1 MCSTDENLVS
11 GELSVIF
18 SVLIGCSIA
27 CCIVFNTR
35 LIWLTA
41 RSTSDANYLQLS
53 PYFISS
59 CCADT
64 VVICLFG
71 PTLCILVTSK
81 SWNIG
86 SIFCAFLDIMF
97 LALIWSTTASFLI
110 YSLDR
115 HCLLVQ
121 RRYYPETFGKSRRN
135 TITLVVI
142 YLTSIVT
149 ALPYLALRTAIG
161 SKHAPMTFLF
171 KSSMLYCIL
180 AIVILYTIPVFIII
194 ASLSKTFVSVK
205 IKVWRH
211 YETEDLTR
219 SRKLPETLTE
229 DFQTYKG
236 LVASSVIF
244 ILTSMPWFVFQFL
257 KALQLNSKATTG
269 QEIILLVI
277 LVCGVG
283 MKTSVYV
290 LFCGCIRK
298 HFFSTIFASRSNE
311 FTLEQPA
318 VVINMGAM

>member
-1 MCSTDENLVS
+1 MCSTDDNLMS
-11 GELSVIF
+11 SELSAFF

-27 CCIVFNTR
+27 CCAVFNTR
-35 LIWLTA
+35 LIWLSA
-41 RSTSDANYLQLS
+41 RSSSDTNYLQLS
-53 PYFISS
+53 PYLISS

-64 VVICLFG
+64 AVICIFG
-71 PTLCILVTSK
+71 PTLCVLVTSK

-86 SIFCAFLDIMF
+86 SIFCAFLDIML
-97 LALIWSTTASFLI
+97 LALIWSTTASLLV
-110 YSLDR
+110 YNLDR

-135 TITLVVI
+135 TITLIVI

-171 KSSMLYCIL
+171 KSSVLYCVL
-180 AIVILYTIPVFIII
+180 AIVILYTTPVFIII
-194 ASLSKTFVSVK
+194 ASLSKTFVHVK
-205 IKVWRH
+205 IKIRRF

-219 SRKLPETLTE
+219 STKLPETLTE

-244 ILTSMPWFVFQFL
+244 ILTSMPWFTFQFL
-257 KALQLNSKATTG
+257 KALELNSDATTG
-269 QEIILLVI
+269 QEIILLVM

-283 MKTSVYV
+283 MKTSAYV
-290 LFCGCIRK
+290 LFCSCIRK
-298 HFFSTIFASRSNE
+298 HFFSNIFINRSNE

-318 VVINMGAM
+318 VVINMGAI